1 MRGAIRRTIRPRK
14 LPVDQTEAETTLWNR
29 IRNRQLSGY
38 KFVRQEPIGP
48 YICDFVCR
56 AELVIIE
63 VDGGQHSESTRDQAR
78 DRYLCAQGYRVM
90 RF

>member
-1 MRGAIRRTIRPRK
+1 MRGAIRRTIRSRK
-14 LPVDQTEAETTLWNR
+14 LRVDQTEAETTLWNR
-29 IRNRQLSGY
+29 IRNRQLSAY

-48 YICDFVCR
+48 YICDFVYR

-63 VDGGQHSESTRDQAR
+63 VDGGQHSASTRDQAR